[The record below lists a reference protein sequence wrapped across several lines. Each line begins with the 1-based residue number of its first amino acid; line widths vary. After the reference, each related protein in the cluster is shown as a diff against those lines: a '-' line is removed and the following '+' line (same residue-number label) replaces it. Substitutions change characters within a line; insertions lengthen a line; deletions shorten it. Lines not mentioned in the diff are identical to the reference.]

1 MSVKVPIRTVF
12 DGSTATG
19 LAEYQSGEF
28 IGLTHGGLGA
38 SLSIGSA
45 GQVLKVNS
53 GASALEFG
61 NVEAILNID
70 GMTDGSGITIA
81 DGDDFAI
88 SDGGTEKKVNASQIA
103 TYVGANLSS
112 VTITSLD
119 IDGGTDIG
127 AGLADADLFIVDDG
141 AGGTNRKT
149 AASRI
154 KTYVADVTLTT
165 AAQTN
170 ITSLGTLTALQVD
183 NLNINGN
190 TLSST
195 AGTDLL
201 INPLSGQQIVLDGTI
216 VIDAGVVTG
225 ATSITST
232 AFVGN
237 ITGNVTGNT
246 SGTAATVTSAAQ
258 TNITSLGTL
267 TALTVDNI
275 AINGTNIG
283 HTSDTDSIAIASDGK
298 VTFTQQIIG
307 TSLDISG
314 DVDID
319 GTLEADAITVD
330 GTTLAEFISDTT
342 GAMFSSNTETG
353 ITATYQD
360 GDNTIDL
367 ALAAAQT
374 TITSLLATDIK
385 IGEDDQTKID
395 FETADEIHFYAANA
409 EQVFVSDGV
418 FGPQTDSDVDL
429 GTNSVRFKDAY
440 IDTITTTGVITS
452 GSNLVIANNG
462 NIGSAGDTDAIA
474 IDSSGNVTASQN
486 LVVTGN
492 FTVNGTTTTVNT
504 TNMKVSDTLIELN
517 TGAGS
522 NANDMGIIME
532 RGSTGDNAIFM
543 FDESADEFTVGTTTA
558 TNDATGNIS
567 ITAGT
572 FTAATLKGNLVVA
585 DDGDIGSASA
595 TDAMQISSG
604 GIVTFKDDIII
615 KDGGTIGAAS
625 AATAMTISSAGIV
638 TFVDDILI
646 KDGGTIGVAS
656 ATTAITIAS
665 SGIVT
670 LVDDLLIKDGGT
682 IGNAS
687 VADVMTLAS
696 TGIVTFKDDILI
708 KDGGTIGSASDADA
722 ITIASDGVTTF
733 SQKDVHSV
741 GLSVKNGASS
751 AGFIEFFEDS
761 DNGTNKITLI
771 GPAST
776 ADVTLTLGSTTGTV
790 ATTDDIAGE
799 ATALAIALG

>member
-1 MSVKVPIRTVF
+1 MAVKVPIRTVF

-28 IGLTHGGLGA
+28 IGLTHGGIGA

-61 NVEAILNID
+61 SVEAILNID
-70 GMTDGSGITIA
+70 GMTDGSSITIA

-88 SDGGTEKKVNASQIA
+88 SDDGTEKKVNASQIA
-103 TYVGANLSS
+103 TYVAANLSALA
-112 VTITSLD
+112 ITSLD

-127 AGLADADLFIVDDG
+127 AGIADADLFIVDDG

-149 AASRI
+149 VASRI
-154 KTYVADVTLTT
+154 KTYIADVTLTT

-183 NLNINGN
+183 NININGN
-190 TLSST
+190 AISST
-195 AGTDLL
+195 AGTDLT
-201 INPLSGQQIVLDGTI
+201 ITPVSGQQIVLDGAI

-232 AFVGN
+232 AFVGD

-246 SGTAATVTSAAQ
+246 SGTAATVTTAAQ

-267 TALTVDNI
+267 TTLTVDNI
-275 AINGTNIG
+275 IINGANIG
-283 HTSDTDSIAIASDGK
+283 HTSDSDSIAIASDGK

-429 GTNSVRFKDAY
+429 GTTGVRWKDAF
-440 IDTITTTGVITS
+440 IDTITTTGLITS
-452 GSNLVIANNG
+452 GSNLVIANDG

-486 LVVTGN
+486 LVVTGD
-492 FTVNGTTTTVNT
+492 FTVNGTTTTVST
-504 TNMKVSDTLIELN
+504 TNLKVSDTLIELN
-517 TGAGS
+517 TGATS

-532 RGSTGDNAIFM
+532 RGSTGNNAIFM

-604 GIVTFKDDIII
+604 GIVTFKDDI
-615 KDGGTIGAAS
+615 
-625 AATAMTISSAGIV
+625 
-638 TFVDDILI
+638 
-646 KDGGTIGVAS
+646 
-656 ATTAITIAS
+656 
-665 SGIVT
+665 
-670 LVDDLLIKDGGT
+670 
-682 IGNAS
+682 
-687 VADVMTLAS
+687 
-696 TGIVTFKDDILI
+696 LI

-741 GLSVKNGASS
+741 GLSVKNAATS
-751 AGFIEFFEDS
+751 AGFVEFFEDS
-761 DNGTNKITLI
+761 DNGTNKVTLI

-776 ADVTLTLGSTTGTV
+776 ADVTVTLPNATGTL
-790 ATTDDIAGE
+790 ATTTSAASE
-799 ATALAIALG
+799 AIALSIALG

>member
-1 MSVKVPIRTVF
+1 MAVKVPIRTVF

-61 NVEAILNID
+61 SVEAILNID
-70 GMTDGSGITIA
+70 GMTDGSSITIA

-88 SDGGTEKKVNASQIA
+88 SDDGTEKKVNASQIA
-103 TYVGANLSS
+103 TYVGANLSALA
-112 VTITSLD
+112 ITSLD

-127 AGLADADLFIVDDG
+127 AGIADADLFIIDDG

-149 AASRI
+149 VASRI
-154 KTYVADVTLTT
+154 KTYIADVTLTT

-183 NLNINGN
+183 NININGN
-190 TLSST
+190 AISST
-195 AGTDLL
+195 AGTDLT
-201 INPLSGQQIVLDGTI
+201 ITPVSGQQIVLDGAI

-232 AFVGN
+232 AFVGD

-246 SGTAATVTSAAQ
+246 SGTAATVTTAAQ

-267 TALTVDNI
+267 TTLTVDNI
-275 AINGTNIG
+275 IINGANIG
-283 HTSDTDSIAIASDGK
+283 HTSDSDSIAIASDGK

-360 GDNTIDL
+360 ADNTIDL

-429 GTNSVRFKDAY
+429 GTTGVRWKDAF
-440 IDTITTTGVITS
+440 IDTITTTGLITS
-452 GSNLVIANNG
+452 GSNLVIANDG

-486 LVVTGN
+486 LVVTGD
-492 FTVNGTTTTVNT
+492 FTVNGTTTTVST
-504 TNMKVSDTLIELN
+504 TNLKVSDTLIELN
-517 TGAGS
+517 TGATS

-532 RGSTGDNAIFM
+532 RGSTGNNAIFM
-543 FDESADEFTVGTTTA
+543 FDESVDEFTVGTTTA

-604 GIVTFKDDIII
+604 GIVTFKDDI
-615 KDGGTIGAAS
+615 
-625 AATAMTISSAGIV
+625 
-638 TFVDDILI
+638 LI
-646 KDGGTIGVAS
+646 K
-656 ATTAITIAS
+656 
-665 SGIVT
+665 
-670 LVDDLLIKDGGT
+670 
-682 IGNAS
+682 N
-687 VADVMTLAS
+687 
-696 TGIVTFKDDILI
+696 
-708 KDGGTIGSASDADA
+708 GGTIGSASDADA

-741 GLSVKNGASS
+741 GLSVKNAATS
-751 AGFIEFFEDS
+751 AGFVEFFEDS
-761 DNGTNKITLI
+761 DNGTNKVTLI

-776 ADVTLTLGSTTGTV
+776 ADVTVTLPNATGTL
-790 ATTDDIAGE
+790 ATTTSAASE
-799 ATALAIALG
+799 AIALSIALG